1 MEKFT
6 NESIDLESLPKFEE
20 VIFTPLQ
27 KNYFNVLVFNLVLVL
42 AVSLLFY
49 IGLEWFAY
57 LSMFKNSVVFIPII
71 LILLF
76 SIAFILLKLG
86 FKKRGFAIRNHDII
100 YRSGIIS
107 ENTTIVPYNRVQ
119 HVAIHRGFISRK
131 LNLATIQL
139 YTAGEN
145 SADLKIPGILYEDAV
160 KIKELVSSKI
170 NLQQQFSTDNHPNE

>member
-1 MEKFT
+1 MENFSNDT
-6 NESIDLESLPKFEE
+6 IDLNNLPKYEE
-20 VIFTPLQ
+20 VQFSSLQ
-27 KNYFNVLVFNLVLVL
+27 SNYFNVLVFNLVLVL

-107 ENTTIVPYNRVQ
+107 ENTIIVPYNRVQ

-145 SADLKIPGILYEDAV
+145 SADIKIPGILYEDAV
-160 KIKELVSSKI
+160 KIKELVSNKI
-170 NLQQQFSTDNHPNE
+170 NLQHQIISVSNSNE

>member
-27 KNYFNVLVFNLVLVL
+27 SNYFNVLVFNLI
-42 AVSLLFY
+42 VSLLISILVY
-49 IGLEWFAY
+49 VGLELITKDSF
-57 LSMFKNSVVFIPII
+57 FKNSII
-71 LILLF
+71 LIPIGLILIF
-76 SIAFILLKLG
+76 SIMFLFVKLG

-107 ENTTIVPYNRVQ
+107 ENTIIVPYNRVQ

-145 SADLKIPGILYEDAV
+145 SADIKIPGLLDEEAI

>member
-27 KNYFNVLVFNLVLVL
+27 KNYFNVLVFNLI
-42 AVSLLFY
+42 VSLLISILVY
-49 IGLEWFAY
+49 VGLELITKDSF
-57 LSMFKNSVVFIPII
+57 FKNSII
-71 LILLF
+71 LIPIGLILIF
-76 SIAFILLKLG
+76 SIMFLFVKLG

-107 ENTTIVPYNRVQ
+107 ENTIIVPYNRVQ

-145 SADLKIPGILYEDAV
+145 SADIKIPGLLDEEAI

>member
-1 MEKFT
+1 MDKFSNDT
-6 NESIDLESLPKFEE
+6 IDLNNLPKYEE
-20 VIFTPLQ
+20 VLFSPLQ
-27 KNYFNVLVFNLVLVL
+27 KKYFNVLVFNLI
-42 AVSLLFY
+42 VSLLISILVY
-49 IGLEWFAY
+49 VGLELITKDSF
-57 LSMFKNSVVFIPII
+57 FKNSII
-71 LILLF
+71 LIPIGLILIF
-76 SIAFILLKLG
+76 SIMFLFVKLG

-100 YRSGIIS
+100 YRNGIIS

-145 SADLKIPGILYEDAV
+145 SADIKIPGLLDEEAI